1 MGIQNDLAIKQK
13 RVILWGYNERDVKA
27 LAYKLLKSIEF
38 AWSLIHISMLHNV
51 TYIFLNYLAE
61 I

>member
-38 AWSLIHISMLHNV
+38 AWSLIHISMLH
-51 TYIFLNYLAE
+51 TFF
-61 I
+61 